1 MSHNTH
7 HENEEKNDFNTV
19 SDMPWF
25 RPWILVAFLALVI
38 AMLVRGCKE
47 TFKYETLTVT
57 AAPDANA
64 HGEHGEHTEVKVA
77 TTPVADSTNTT
88 HDTLTTAV
96 TKDSI

>member
-57 AAPDANA
+57 AAPDANTSA
-64 HGEHGEHTEVKVA
+64 HGEHNEVKI
-77 TTPVADSTNTT
+77 TPPVTDSTITT
-88 HDTLTTAV
+88 HDTLTTV
-96 TKDSI
+96 VNKDSI